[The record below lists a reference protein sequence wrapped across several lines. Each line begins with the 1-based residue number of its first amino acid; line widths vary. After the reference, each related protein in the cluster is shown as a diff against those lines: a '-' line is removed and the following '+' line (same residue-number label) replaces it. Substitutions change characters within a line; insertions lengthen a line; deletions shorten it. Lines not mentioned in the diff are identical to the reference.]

1 MNNQGCRFTEIEILT
16 TSGFEQ
22 ILGQSSGMIKQT
34 EHFKNFNFNCF
45 TYGNTQANCE
55 TIYITLLVP
64 FTFWI
69 LKTNMGSVCLQD
81 YVLADSQCVLLV
93 IHASTAGCLLSWF
106 MYHLGCLQLSV
117 RYYYTGY
124 NIYAHYLAIF
134 SGFGCILKS
143 YNLCINDSLLSA
155 CFSLFSFILIKYLII
170 YG

>member
-1 MNNQGCRFTEIEILT
+1 
-16 TSGFEQ
+16 
-22 ILGQSSGMIKQT
+22 MIKQT

-81 YVLADSQCVLLV
+81 YVLADSQCILLI

-106 MYHLGCLQLSV
+106 MFRLGFYSCQCVITTLVTIFMHTTWLFFGVWLHSKVLQIMYYWFSVVSLSFFLFFHLDQILD
-117 RYYYTGY
+117 
-124 NIYAHYLAIF
+124 YLWINRTYLRPLVWIF
-134 SGFGCILKS
+134 
-143 YNLCINDSLLSA
+143 
-155 CFSLFSFILIKYLII
+155 LFMDN
-170 YG
+170 